1 VFTVRTVI
9 AGVAKAAVENNAL
22 KPAIGIT
29 LFFMVLLLNELRG
42 KIALSLGI
50 GAGGQNTK
58 NK

>member
-1 VFTVRTVI
+1 MFTVRTVI
-9 AGVAKAAVENNAL
+9 AGVAKAAAENNAL

-42 KIALSLGI
+42 KIALRLGI

>member
-1 VFTVRTVI
+1 KT
-9 AGVAKAAVENNAL
+9 AAENNAL

-42 KIALSLGI
+42 KIALMLGI